1 MKLINPRYI
10 VAIMAFLGLLSYSAK
25 AQLLNERDLLLQPTE
40 LLNESYTG
48 NAHGA
53 YIQQIGEGNE
63 LELLQLQQG
72 MEGNLARVLQSGDAN
87 KAIIAQSGSGNQ
99 LALIQQGDLN
109 IYELSNLGGAGN
121 RLVGI
126 QQGNG
131 NLIHQELIQSNQIY
145 SEMVQIGNNN
155 EIITIIE
162 GLNNRE
168 FKIRQI
174 GDGLKVTI
182 RESGN

>member
-1 MKLINPRYI
+1 MKLTNTRYI
-10 VAIMAFLGLLSYSAK
+10 VAVTAFLCLLAFSVQ
-25 AQLLNERDLLLQPTE
+25 AQLLSEQDLLLQPSE
-40 LLNESYTG
+40 LLNDSYSDNG
-48 NAHGA
+48 NGA
-53 YIQQIGEGNE
+53 YIQQIGESNE
-63 LELLQLQQG
+63 LELLQSQEG
-72 MEGNLARVLQSGDAN
+72 IEGNLARVLQSGDLNRAL
-87 KAIIAQSGSGNQ
+87 ISQDGTGNQ

-109 IYELSNLGGAGN
+109 SYELRNTGTGN

-126 QQGNG
+126 QQGDG
-131 NLIHQELIQSNQIY
+131 NLILQQLIQSNQIY
-145 SEMVQIGNNN
+145 SEMVQIGNDN

-174 GDGLKVTI
+174 GDGLKVII